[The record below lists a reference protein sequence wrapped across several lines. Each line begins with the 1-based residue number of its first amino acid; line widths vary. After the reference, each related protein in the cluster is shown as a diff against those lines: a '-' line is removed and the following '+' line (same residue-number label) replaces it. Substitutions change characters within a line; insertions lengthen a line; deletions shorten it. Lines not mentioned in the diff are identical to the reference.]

1 MAPPRPPTL
10 VTRDQVLRTDASF
23 SLGFA
28 RPGPGFWFGSS
39 ERAFG
44 HPGAGGSFAFADPDL
59 GLSFAYAP
67 NRLGHYLRD
76 DPREKALRD
85 ELYRCVER
93 LPHAMTIGGP
103 ERR

>member
-1 MAPPRPPTL
+1 M
-10 VTRDQVLRTDASF
+10 TDASF

-39 ERAFG
+39 ARAFG

-59 GLSFAYAP
+59 ELSFAYAP
-67 NRLGHYLRD
+67 NRLGHHLRD

-85 ELYRCVER
+85 MFYRCVAR
-93 LPHAMTIGGP
+93 LPKPAPAGSPARGSQTSP
-103 ERR
+103 